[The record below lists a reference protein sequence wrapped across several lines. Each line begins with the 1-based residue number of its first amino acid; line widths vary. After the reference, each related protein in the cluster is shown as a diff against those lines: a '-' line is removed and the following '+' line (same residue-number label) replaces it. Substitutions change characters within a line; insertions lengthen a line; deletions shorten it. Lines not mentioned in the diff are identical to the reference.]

1 MSRPRTLVLTGFGI
15 NCDYETEQA
24 FEAAGSE
31 AARMHVNDLI
41 ESPERLEDFQIL
53 AVPGGFSFGDD
64 IASGKVLANKLRYRL
79 GESFL
84 RFVDSDRL
92 VLGICNGFQVLVRLG
107 VLPDGRVGMERQ
119 RASLTY
125 NDSGRFEDRWV
136 SLETCENSPCV
147 FTRGLGRF
155 DLPVRHGEGKFIVE
169 SPEALAGLEQN
180 GQVVLR
186 YVAPDGGPAEYPFN
200 PNGSPADVA
209 GVCDPSGRI
218 FGLMPHPEAFVT
230 RLQHPR
236 WTSIEMPEEGAG
248 LAVFRNAV
256 EYFN

>member
-31 AARMHVNDLI
+31 ALRMHVNDLI
-41 ESPERLEDFQIL
+41 EAPERLDGFQIL

-107 VLPDGRVGMERQ
+107 VLPDGRAGMKRQ
-119 RASLTY
+119 RVSLTY

-136 SLETCENSPCV
+136 SLETCKNSPCV
-147 FTRGLGRF
+147 FTRGMGRF
-155 DLPVRHGEGKFIVE
+155 DLPVRHGEGKFVVE
-169 SPEALAGLEQN
+169 SPEVLAGLEQD

-236 WTSIEMPEEGAG
+236 WTSIEMPDEGAG